1 MPPVLGRPSAA
12 SAQEPQLGAHGEAVT
27 ATYRAEGG
35 STDWCTLRA
44 ATVTGVRHRLAGEP
58 GQDGFA
64 WAIRE
69 GLVAL
74 AVTDGIGAVEGSERA
89 AAAAASAAVEAAV
102 AYESDRPEL
111 GAAGAVG
118 AAVQAA
124 NSACVGEG
132 ATTLVVAV
140 IERDGEVVLG
150 RVGDSTAFIVGT
162 DGPHGPAWSELFE
175 VAAANSESI
184 GVETEAL
191 PSDEPEVE
199 VSTARLEGGDILVL
213 ASDGVADPWRDG
225 PTTVAPAFT
234 ALISQRPAPLA
245 LAAAADFSRQG
256 CHDDRT
262 IVLLWL

>member
-1 MPPVLGRPSAA
+1 VPPVLGRPSAA

-89 AAAAASAAVEAAV
+89 AAAAASAAVDAAV

-175 VAAANSESI
+175 VAAADSESI
-184 GVETEAL
+184 GVETAAL
-191 PSDEPEVE
+191 PSEEPEVE

-213 ASDGVADPWRDG
+213 ASDGLAEPWRDG

-234 ALISQRPAPLA
+234 ALISERPAPLA